1 MKTENPIQQSRA
13 ISHPKKSLEDPKKIA
28 NQVLKLGNH
37 NDIPFFSEIM
47 CICRSFS
54 FLVSKSKPRN
64 VVTPMAPHHRLP
76 MISWTATE
84 PTGPTGSMKYGGFGR
99 ILLKKRDVVVNS
111 CQLMSENLKIWE
123 NCRILWILLGVVISG
138 IHIGGVSVQKLPG
151 GFHAKADCETAQGS
165 PRNHG
170 EKKMSKTPLPPQ
182 KKKCYLPSGY
192 VKIAIENGPLIDDL
206 PSGNL
211 T

>member
-1 MKTENPIQQSRA
+1 M
-13 ISHPKKSLEDPKKIA
+13 
-28 NQVLKLGNH
+28 KLGNH

-111 CQLMSENLKIWE
+111 CQLMSENLKIWGE
-123 NCRILWILLGVVISG
+123 LPDTLDLVGSCCFGDTYRWRFSPKTSRRIPCKGRLRNCPRFTQKSRRKKD
-138 IHIGGVSVQKLPG
+138 VQNPLFLP
-151 GFHAKADCETAQGS
+151 
-165 PRNHG
+165 
-170 EKKMSKTPLPPQ
+170 
-182 KKKCYLPSGY
+182 KKKSVTYPLGY